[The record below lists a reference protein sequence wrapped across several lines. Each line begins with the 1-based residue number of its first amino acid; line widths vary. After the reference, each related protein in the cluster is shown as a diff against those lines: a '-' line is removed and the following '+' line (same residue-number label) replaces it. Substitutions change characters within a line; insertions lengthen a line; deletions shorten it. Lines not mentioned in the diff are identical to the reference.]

1 MKSVYAVA
9 AILFM
14 SAGMVLYQAQSA
26 DNEMMKSDHMTAQ
39 DSNQSAPS
47 MSPQQMKA
55 HMRMMN
61 KMMTQQLQPADENY
75 DQRFLDMMILHH
87 QGGVAMAKDAV
98 EKAKH
103 PEVKEAAQKIIDSQE
118 KEIAQMREWRTKWY
132 GEDKDAAEKD
142 QNSDESMKHK
152 QE

>member
-1 MKSVYAVA
+1 
-9 AILFM
+9 
-14 SAGMVLYQAQSA
+14 
-26 DNEMMKSDHMTAQ
+26 
-39 DSNQSAPS
+39 
-47 MSPQQMKA
+47 
-55 HMRMMN
+55 
-61 KMMTQQLQPADENY
+61 
-75 DQRFLDMMILHH
+75 MILHH

-132 GEDKDAAEKD
+132 GEDKDAAEKN